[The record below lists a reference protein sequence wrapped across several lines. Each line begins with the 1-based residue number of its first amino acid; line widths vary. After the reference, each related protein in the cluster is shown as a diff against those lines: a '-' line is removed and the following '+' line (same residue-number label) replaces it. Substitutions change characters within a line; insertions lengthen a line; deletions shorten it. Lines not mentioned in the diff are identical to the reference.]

1 MATVATTFFDSVKM
15 IATEKGIPEEE
26 VFQAVEESL
35 VKAAEKYFQSQNF
48 YGNFEAQM
56 DRETGEF
63 HVYALKQ
70 VVPEVEEEDLE
81 ISLAEAQG
89 LNPDAAEGD
98 TLWLP
103 QDTSQLG
110 RIAAQAA
117 KQVLVQKV
125 REAERERI
133 FNDFVNRIGEVV
145 VAEVKRFEKSA
156 IILEIDRVEA
166 MLRRS
171 EALRGDRFDK
181 GQRIK
186 VVIANVDRASKDAQ
200 VQVSRTDPRLLIKLF
215 ASEVPEIHDGT
226 VVIRSCVREAG
237 DRAKVAVQSLD
248 PDVDPV
254 GACVGL
260 KGSRVQAIIRELKN
274 EKIDIVRFD
283 EDPLMFIANA
293 LNPAKAIRVGIIDLE
308 GRRVEVVVDD
318 EQLSIAIGRRGQ
330 NVRLA
335 AKLTGWNIDVRSEGE
350 KRKEAEMAMG
360 AAMDQVLPEASS
372 ETAENADPESA
383 PVSRMLEE
391 LSGIEGLDEALA
403 EQLAAAG
410 FLDAKSLYTVTAEQ
424 LLAVDGMTQDIA
436 FRVLDAVHERFGN

>member
-1 MATVATTFFDSVKM
+1 MALVATSFFDSVKM
-15 IATEKGIPEEE
+15 IAAEKGIPEEE
-26 VFQAVEESL
+26 VFKAVEESL
-35 VKAAEKYFQSQNF
+35 VKAAEKYFQGFDF
-48 YGNFEAQM
+48 YGNFQAQM

-70 VVPEVEEEDLE
+70 VVPVVEEEDLE
-81 ISLAEAQG
+81 ISLEEAQA

-125 REAERERI
+125 REAERDRI
-133 FNDFVNRIGEVV
+133 FTDFADRIGEVV
-145 VAEVKRFEKSA
+145 VGEVKRFEKSA
-156 IILEIDRVEA
+156 IILEVDRVEA

-186 VVIANVDRASKDAQ
+186 VVISAVDKSAKDPQ

-215 ASEVPEIHDGT
+215 DQEVPEIHDGT

-237 DRAKVAVQSLD
+237 DRAKVAVHSLD

-274 EKIDIVRFD
+274 EKIDIVRYD
-283 EDPLMFIANA
+283 DDNSRYIANA
-293 LNPAKAIRVGIIDLE
+293 LNPAKALRVTVTDPE
-308 GRRVEVVVDD
+308 HRRVEVVVDD
-318 EQLSIAIGRRGQ
+318 EQLSIAIGKRGQ

-335 AKLTGWNIDVRSEGE
+335 AKLTGWNIDVRSEAE
-350 KRKEAEMAMG
+350 KRKDTEAAMG
-360 AAMDQVLPEASS
+360 QALAAPAFTEEVRPQ
-372 ETAENADPESA
+372 
-383 PVSRMLEE
+383 SRLLEE
-391 LSGIEGLDEALA
+391 LGPIEGLTEELVENLA
-403 EQLAAAG
+403 NAG
-410 FLDAKSLYTVTAEQ
+410 HLDAKSLYTVTVEQ
-424 LLAVDGMTQDIA
+424 LLAIEGMDQDLAI
-436 FRVLDAVHERFGN
+436 RLIDAVHDRFGE

>member
-1 MATVATTFFDSVKM
+1 MALVATSFFDSVKM
-15 IATEKGIPEEE
+15 IAVEKGIPEED
-26 VFQAVEESL
+26 VFKAVEESL
-35 VKAAEKYFQSQNF
+35 VKAAEKYFQGFDF
-48 YGNFEAQM
+48 YGNFQAQM
-56 DRETGEF
+56 ERETGEF

-70 VVPEVEEEDLE
+70 VVPLVEEEDLE
-81 ISLAEAQG
+81 ISLEEAQA

-125 REAERERI
+125 REAERDRI
-133 FNDFVNRIGEVV
+133 FTDFADRIGEVV
-145 VAEVKRFEKSA
+145 VGEVKRFEKSA

-166 MLRRS
+166 MLKRS

-186 VVIANVDRASKDAQ
+186 VVISAVDKSAKDPQ

-215 ASEVPEIHDGT
+215 DQEVPEIHDGT

-237 DRAKVAVQSLD
+237 DRAKVAVHSLD

-274 EKIDIVRFD
+274 EKIDIVRYD
-283 EDPLMFIANA
+283 EDSSRFIANA
-293 LNPAKAIRVGIIDLE
+293 LNPAKALRVTVTDLE
-308 GRRVEVVVDD
+308 HRRVEVVVDD
-318 EQLSIAIGRRGQ
+318 EQLSIAIGKRGQ

-335 AKLTGWNIDVRSEGE
+335 AKLTGWNIDVRSEAE
-350 KRKEAEMAMG
+350 KRRETE
-360 AAMDQVLPEASS
+360 AAMVQALPELAPKEEGEEEQPASQ
-372 ETAENADPESA
+372 
-383 PVSRMLEE
+383 VLEE
-391 LSGIEGLDEALA
+391 LGDIEGLSETILKNLA
-403 EQLAAAG
+403 SAG
-410 FLDAKSLYTVTAEQ
+410 YTNAKSLYTVTVEQ
-424 LLAVDGMTQDIA
+424 LLTVDGIDQDLA
-436 FRVLDAVHERFGN
+436 FRLIDAVHARFGE

>member
-1 MATVATTFFDSVKM
+1 MALVATSFFDSVKM
-15 IATEKGIPEEE
+15 IAAEKGIPEEE
-26 VFQAVEESL
+26 VFKAVEESL
-35 VKAAEKYFQSQNF
+35 VKAAEKYFQAYDF
-48 YGNFEAQM
+48 YGNFQAQM

-70 VVPEVEEEDLE
+70 VVQEVEEEDLE

-89 LNPDAAEGD
+89 LNPDASEGD

-103 QDTSQLG
+103 QDTTQLG

-125 REAERERI
+125 REAERDRI
-133 FNDFVNRIGEVV
+133 YNEFASRIGEVV
-145 VAEVKRFEKSA
+145 VAEVKRFEKNA
-156 IILEIDRVEA
+156 IILEVDRVEA
-166 MLRRS
+166 MLKRS

-186 VVIANVDRASKDAQ
+186 VVISGVDKSAKDPQ

-215 ASEVPEIHDGT
+215 DSEVPEIHDGT

-237 DRAKVAVQSLD
+237 DRAKVAVHSLD

-274 EKIDIVRFD
+274 EKIDIVRYD
-283 EDPLMFIANA
+283 EDASRFIANA
-293 LNPAKAIRVGIIDLE
+293 LNPAKALRVTVLDLDH
-308 GRRVEVVVDD
+308 RRVEVVVDD
-318 EQLSIAIGRRGQ
+318 EQLSIAIGKRGQ

-335 AKLTGWNIDVRSEGE
+335 AKLTGWNIDVRSEAD
-350 KRKEAEMAMG
+350 KRREAEVAMG
-360 AAMDQVLPEASS
+360 AALPDMAPQEEVEGPTSS
-372 ETAENADPESA
+372 L
-383 PVSRMLEE
+383 LEE
-391 LSGIEGLDEALA
+391 LGPLEGLDGTMAEKLA
-403 EQLAAAG
+403 EAG
-410 FLDAKSLYTVTAEQ
+410 YRDAKSLYTVTVEQ
-424 LLAVDGMTQDIA
+424 LLSVASMDQDLA
-436 FRVLDAVHERFGN
+436 FRLIDAVHERFGE

>member
-1 MATVATTFFDSVKM
+1 MALVSSTFFDSVKM
-15 IATEKGIPEEE
+15 IAAEKGIPEED
-26 VFQAVEESL
+26 VFRAVEEAL
-35 VKAAEKYFQSQNF
+35 IKAAEKYFQGLDF
-48 YGNFEAQM
+48 YGNFQAQM

-70 VVPEVEEEDLE
+70 VVHEVEEEDLE
-81 ISLAEAQG
+81 ISLEEAQG

-125 REAERERI
+125 REAERDRVY
-133 FNDFVNRIGEVV
+133 NDFISRIGEVV
-145 VAEVKRFEKSA
+145 VGEVKRFEKNA
-156 IILEIDRVEA
+156 IILEVDRVEA
-166 MLRRS
+166 MLRRA

-186 VVIANVDRASKDAQ
+186 VVIVNVDKSAKDPQ
-200 VQVSRTDPRLLIKLF
+200 IQVSRTDPRLLIKLF
-215 ASEVPEIHDGT
+215 DQEVPEIHDGT

-237 DRAKVAVQSLD
+237 DRAKVAVHSLD

-274 EKIDIVRFD
+274 EKIDIVRYD
-283 EDPLMFIANA
+283 EEINRFIANA
-293 LNPAKAIRVGIIDLE
+293 LNPAKALRVGVTDLE
-308 GRRVEVVVDD
+308 TRRVEVVVDD
-318 EQLSIAIGRRGQ
+318 EQLSIAIGKRGQ

-335 AKLTGWNIDVRSEGE
+335 AKLTGWNIDVRSESE
-350 KRKEAEMAMG
+350 KRREAEIAMG
-360 AAMDQVLPEASS
+360 VALPDIAPAEEREESRPGAALL
-372 ETAENADPESA
+372 ADLG
-383 PVSRMLEE
+383 PV
-391 LSGIEGLDEALA
+391 EGLDEVLA
-403 EQLAAAG
+403 DNLAIAG
-410 FLDAKSLYTVTAEQ
+410 FGDIKSLYTMTVEQ
-424 LLAVDGMTQDIA
+424 LLNVQGMDQETAIRLFD
-436 FRVLDAVHERFGN
+436 VVHERFGA

>member
-1 MATVATTFFDSVKM
+1 MALVATSFFDSVKM
-15 IATEKGIPEEE
+15 IAAEKGIPEED
-26 VFQAVEESL
+26 VFKAVEESL
-35 VKAAEKYFQSQNF
+35 VKAAEKYFQGFDF
-48 YGNFEAQM
+48 YGNFQAQM

-81 ISLAEAQG
+81 ISLEEAQG

-125 REAERERI
+125 REAERDRI
-133 FNDFVNRIGEVV
+133 FNDFADRIGEVV
-145 VAEVKRFEKSA
+145 VGEVKRFEKSA
-156 IILEIDRVEA
+156 IILEVDRVEA
-166 MLRRS
+166 MLRRC

-186 VVIANVDRASKDAQ
+186 VVISAVDKSAKDPQ

-215 ASEVPEIHDGT
+215 DQEVPEIHDGT

-237 DRAKVAVQSLD
+237 DRAKVAVHSLD

-283 EDPLMFIANA
+283 EESSRFIANA
-293 LNPAKAIRVGIIDLE
+293 LNPAKALRVTVTDLE
-308 GRRVEVVVDD
+308 HRRVEVVVDD
-318 EQLSIAIGRRGQ
+318 EQLSIAIGKRGQ

-335 AKLTGWNIDVRSEGE
+335 AKLTGWNIDVRSEAE
-350 KRKEAEMAMG
+350 KRRDTEAAMG
-360 AAMDQVLPEASS
+360 QALPEF
-372 ETAENADPESA
+372 PVESVA
-383 PVSRMLEE
+383 PQSRLREE
-391 LSGIEGLDEALA
+391 LGEIEGLTDEIV
-403 EQLAAAG
+403 ENLAAAG
-410 FLDAKSLYTVTAEQ
+410 HLDAKSLYTLTVEQ
-424 LLAVDGMTQDIA
+424 LLAIEGMDQDLA
-436 FRVLDAVHERFGN
+436 FRLIDAVHARFGE

>member
-15 IATEKGIPEEE
+15 IAAEKGINEED
-26 VFQAVEESL
+26 VFIAVEEAL
-35 VKAAEKYFQSQNF
+35 AKAAEKYFNAMDF
-48 YGNFEAQM
+48 YGNFQAQM

-81 ISLAEAQG
+81 ISLAEAQT

-103 QDTSQLG
+103 QDTTHLG

-133 FNDFVNRIGEVV
+133 YNEFVNRLGEVV

-186 VVIANVDRASKDAQ
+186 VAIVSVDRSAKDAQ

-215 ASEVPEIHDGT
+215 ESEVPEIHDGT
-226 VVIRSCVREAG
+226 VVIKNCVREAG
-237 DRAKVAVQSLD
+237 DRAKVAVHSLD

-274 EKIDIVRFD
+274 EKIDIVRYD
-283 EDPLMFIANA
+283 DDAQRFIANA
-293 LNPAKAIRVGIIDLE
+293 LNPAKAIRVSIVDLE
-308 GRRVEVVVDD
+308 NRRVEVVVDD
-318 EQLSIAIGRRGQ
+318 EQLSVAIGKRGQ

-335 AKLTGWNIDVRSEGE
+335 AKLTGWNIDVRSEAD
-350 KRKEAEMAMG
+350 KRRESEAALAG
-360 AAMDQVLPEASS
+360 ALPAAAAEPEEA
-372 ETAENADPESA
+372 AA
-383 PVSRMLEE
+383 PASTLMEQLGSV
-391 LSGIEGLDEALA
+391 EGLTPALA
-403 EQLAAAG
+403 DSLAAAG
-410 FLDAKSLYTVTAEQ
+410 YPDAKSLYTVTAEQ
-424 LLAVDGMTQDIA
+424 LMQVEGMDQDLA
-436 FRVLDAVHERFGN
+436 FRLMDAVHAHFGE

>member
-1 MATVATTFFDSVKM
+1 MATVATSFFDSVKM
-15 IATEKGIPEEE
+15 IAAEKGIQEED
-26 VFQAVEESL
+26 VYRAVEEAL
-35 VKAAEKYFQSQNF
+35 VKAAEKFFQAQDF
-48 YGNFEAQM
+48 YGNFQAQM

-70 VVPEVEEEDLE
+70 VVPEMEEPDLE
-81 ISLAEAQG
+81 ISLIDAKELDPNAE
-89 LNPDAAEGD
+89 EGD
-98 TLWLP
+98 TLWLT

-133 FNDFVNRIGEVV
+133 FVEFADRIGEVV

-166 MLRRS
+166 MLKRS

-181 GQRIK
+181 GQRIR
-186 VVIANVDRASKDAQ
+186 VVISSVDKSAKDPQ

-215 ASEVPEIHDGT
+215 ENEVPEIHDGT
-226 VVIRSCVREAG
+226 VVIKSCVREAG
-237 DRAKVAVQSLD
+237 DRAKVAVHSLD

-274 EKIDIVRFD
+274 EKIDIVRYD
-283 EDPLMFIANA
+283 EDISHFIANA
-293 LNPAKAIRVGIIDLE
+293 LNPAKAIRVNISDPE
-308 GRRVEVVVDD
+308 SRRVEVIVDD
-318 EQLSIAIGRRGQ
+318 EQLSVAIGKRGQ

-335 AKLTGWNIDVRSEGE
+335 AKLTGWNIDVRSELE
-350 KRKEAEMAMG
+350 KRREAEVAMG
-360 AAMDQVLPEASS
+360 LALPAAETEA
-372 ETAENADPESA
+372 ASA
-383 PVSRMLEE
+383 FVPAVATSTLIQELGPLEE
-391 LSGIEGLDEALA
+391 LDDALA
-403 EQLAAAG
+403 EKLAAAG
-410 FLDAKSLYTVTAEQ
+410 YLDAKSLYTVTVEQ
-424 LLAVDGMTQDIA
+424 LMALEGITQDIA
-436 FRVLDAVHERFGN
+436 FRLIDSVHARFDG

>member
-1 MATVATTFFDSVKM
+1 MALVATSFFDSVKM
-15 IATEKGIPEEE
+15 IAVEKGIPEED
-26 VFQAVEESL
+26 VFKAVEESL
-35 VKAAEKYFQSQNF
+35 VKAAEKYFQGFDF
-48 YGNFEAQM
+48 YGNFQAQM
-56 DRETGEF
+56 ERETGEF

-70 VVPEVEEEDLE
+70 VVPIVEEEDLE
-81 ISLAEAQG
+81 ISLEEAQG

-125 REAERERI
+125 REAERDRI
-133 FNDFVNRIGEVV
+133 FTDFADRIGEVV
-145 VAEVKRFEKSA
+145 VGEVKRFEKSA

-166 MLRRS
+166 MLKRS

-186 VVIANVDRASKDAQ
+186 VVISAVDKSAKDPQ

-215 ASEVPEIHDGT
+215 DQEVPEIHDGT

-237 DRAKVAVQSLD
+237 DRAKVAVHSLD

-274 EKIDIVRFD
+274 EKIDIVRYD
-283 EDPLMFIANA
+283 EDSSRFIANA
-293 LNPAKAIRVGIIDLE
+293 LNPAKALRVTVTDLE
-308 GRRVEVVVDD
+308 HRRVEVVVDD
-318 EQLSIAIGRRGQ
+318 EQLSIAIGKRGQ

-335 AKLTGWNIDVRSEGE
+335 AKLTGWNIDVRSEAE
-350 KRKEAEMAMG
+350 KRRETEAAMVQALPEMA
-360 AAMDQVLPEASS
+360 AAPLEAAPLLSQLPE
-372 ETAENADPESA
+372 
-383 PVSRMLEE
+383 E
-391 LSGIEGLDEALA
+391 LGEIEGLDEHIVKNLA
-403 EQLAAAG
+403 SAG
-410 FLDAKSLYTVTAEQ
+410 YLDAKSLYTVTVEQ
-424 LLAVDGMTQDIA
+424 LLTVDGMDQDLA
-436 FRVLDAVHERFGN
+436 FRLIDAVHARFGE

>member
-1 MATVATTFFDSVKM
+1 MATVATSFFDSVKM
-15 IATEKGIPEEE
+15 IAAEKQIAEEE
-26 VFQAVEESL
+26 IYKAVEESL
-35 VKAAEKYFQSQNF
+35 VKAAEKYFQALDF
-48 YGNFEAQM
+48 YGNFQAQM
-56 DRETGEF
+56 DRESGEF

-70 VVPEVEEEDLE
+70 VVQEVEEEDLE
-81 ISLAEAQG
+81 ISLAEAQQ

-103 QDTSQLG
+103 QDTTQLG

-133 FNDFVNRIGEVV
+133 YNDFFDRIGEVV

-186 VVIANVDRASKDAQ
+186 VVLMGVDKSAKDPQ

-215 ASEVPEIHDGT
+215 EQEVPEIHDGT

-237 DRAKVAVQSLD
+237 DRAKVAVHSLD

-274 EKIDIVRFD
+274 EKIDIVRYD
-283 EDPLMFIANA
+283 EDTSRFIANA
-293 LNPAKAIRVGIIDLE
+293 LNPAKALKVTILDPE
-308 GRRVEVVVDD
+308 SRRVEVVVDD
-318 EQLSIAIGRRGQ
+318 EQLSIAIGKRGQ

-335 AKLTGWNIDVRSEGE
+335 AKLTGWNIDVRSELE
-350 KRKEAEMAMG
+350 KRREAE
-360 AAMDQVLPEASS
+360 AALGISMPEAAAV
-372 ETAENADPESA
+372 EAEVEAPASTLAAD
-383 PVSRMLEE
+383 
-391 LSGIEGLDEALA
+391 LSVEGLDEVLA
-403 EQLAAAG
+403 ERFATAG
-410 FLDAKSLYTVTAEQ
+410 FMNGKSLYAATADQ
-424 LLAVDGMTQDIA
+424 LMGIEGVDQELA
-436 FRVLDAVHERFGN
+436 FRILDAVHERFGG

>member
-1 MATVATTFFDSVKM
+1 MATVATSFFDSVKM
-15 IATEKGIPEEE
+15 IAAEKGIQEED
-26 VFQAVEESL
+26 VYRAVEEAL
-35 VKAAEKYFQSQNF
+35 VKAAEKFFQAQDF
-48 YGNFEAQM
+48 YGNFQAQM

-70 VVPEVEEEDLE
+70 VVPEMEEPDLE
-81 ISLAEAQG
+81 ISLIDAKELDPNAE
-89 LNPDAAEGD
+89 EGD

-133 FNDFVNRIGEVV
+133 FVEFADRIGEVV

-166 MLRRS
+166 MLKRS

-181 GQRIK
+181 GQRIR
-186 VVIANVDRASKDAQ
+186 VVISSVDKSAKDPQ

-215 ASEVPEIHDGT
+215 ENEVPEIHDGT
-226 VVIRSCVREAG
+226 VVIKSCVREAG
-237 DRAKVAVQSLD
+237 DRAKVAVHSLD

-274 EKIDIVRFD
+274 EKIDIVRYD
-283 EDPLMFIANA
+283 EDISHFIANA
-293 LNPAKAIRVGIIDLE
+293 LNPAKAIRVNISDPE
-308 GRRVEVVVDD
+308 SRRVEVIVDD
-318 EQLSIAIGRRGQ
+318 EQLSVAIGKRGQ

-335 AKLTGWNIDVRSEGE
+335 AKLTGWNIDVRSELE
-350 KRKEAEMAMG
+350 KRREAEVAMG
-360 AAMDQVLPEASS
+360 LALPAAETEA
-372 ETAENADPESA
+372 ASA
-383 PVSRMLEE
+383 FVPAVATSTLIQELGPLEE
-391 LSGIEGLDEALA
+391 LDDALA
-403 EQLAAAG
+403 EKLAEAG
-410 FLDAKSLYTVTAEQ
+410 YLDAKSLYTVTVEQ
-424 LLAVDGMTQDIA
+424 LMALEGITQDIA
-436 FRVLDAVHERFGN
+436 FRLIDSVHARFDG

>member
-1 MATVATTFFDSVKM
+1 MALVATSFFDSVKM
-15 IATEKGIPEEE
+15 IAVEKGIPEED
-26 VFQAVEESL
+26 VFKAVEESL
-35 VKAAEKYFQSQNF
+35 VKAAEKYFQSFDF
-48 YGNFEAQM
+48 YGNFQAQM

-70 VVPEVEEEDLE
+70 VVQEVEEEDLE

-125 REAERERI
+125 REAERDRI
-133 FNDFVNRIGEVV
+133 FSEFADRIGEVV
-145 VAEVKRFEKSA
+145 VGEVKRFEKSA

-166 MLRRS
+166 MLKRS

-186 VVIANVDRASKDAQ
+186 VVIAAVDKSAKDPQ

-215 ASEVPEIHDGT
+215 DQEVPEIHDGT

-237 DRAKVAVQSLD
+237 DRAKVAVHSLD

-283 EDPLMFIANA
+283 EESSRFIANA
-293 LNPAKAIRVGIIDLE
+293 LNPAKALRVTVTDLE
-308 GRRVEVVVDD
+308 HRRVEVVVDD
-318 EQLSIAIGRRGQ
+318 EQLSIAIGKRGQ

-335 AKLTGWNIDVRSEGE
+335 AKLTGWNIDVRSEAE
-350 KRKEAEMAMG
+350 KRRETE
-360 AAMDQVLPEASS
+360 AAMVQALPEIAEPVVAAAPQSQLLS
-372 ETAENADPESA
+372 ELGN
-383 PVSRMLEE
+383 
-391 LSGIEGLDEALA
+391 IEGLDEAIAEILA
-403 EQLAAAG
+403 SAG
-410 FLDAKSLYTVTAEQ
+410 YADAKSLYTVTAEQ
-424 LLAVDGMTQDIA
+424 LLTVDGMDQDLA
-436 FRVLDAVHERFGN
+436 FRLIDAVHARFGE

>member
-1 MATVATTFFDSVKM
+1 MALVATSFFDSVKM
-15 IATEKGIPEEE
+15 IAVEKGIPEED
-26 VFQAVEESL
+26 VFKAVEESL
-35 VKAAEKYFQSQNF
+35 VKAAEKYFQGFDF
-48 YGNFEAQM
+48 YGNFQAQM
-56 DRETGEF
+56 ERDTGEF

-70 VVPEVEEEDLE
+70 VVPIVEEEDLE
-81 ISLAEAQG
+81 ISLEEAQA

-125 REAERERI
+125 REAERDRI
-133 FNDFVNRIGEVV
+133 FTDFADRIGEVV
-145 VAEVKRFEKSA
+145 VGEVKRFEKSA

-166 MLRRS
+166 MLKRS

-186 VVIANVDRASKDAQ
+186 VVISAVDKSAKDPQ

-215 ASEVPEIHDGT
+215 DQEVPEIHDGT

-237 DRAKVAVQSLD
+237 DRAKVAVHSLD

-274 EKIDIVRFD
+274 EKIDIVRYD
-283 EDPLMFIANA
+283 EDSSRFIANA
-293 LNPAKAIRVGIIDLE
+293 LNPAKALRVTVTDLE
-308 GRRVEVVVDD
+308 HRRVEVVVDD
-318 EQLSIAIGRRGQ
+318 EQLSIAIGKRGQ

-335 AKLTGWNIDVRSEGE
+335 AKLTGWNIDVRSEAE
-350 KRKEAEMAMG
+350 KRRETEAAMVQALPEMAAPLEAE
-360 AAMDQVLPEASS
+360 P
-372 ETAENADPESA
+372 A
-383 PVSRMLEE
+383 PSMLLEE
-391 LSGIEGLDEALA
+391 LGAIEGFDEELVKNLA
-403 EQLAAAG
+403 SAG
-410 FLDAKSLYTVTAEQ
+410 YTDAKSLYTVTVEQ
-424 LLAVDGMTQDIA
+424 LLTVDGMDQDLA
-436 FRVLDAVHERFGN
+436 FRLIDAVHARFGE

>member
-1 MATVATTFFDSVKM
+1 MATVATSFFDSVKM
-15 IATEKGIPEEE
+15 IAAEKGIPEEE
-26 VFQAVEESL
+26 VYRAVEEAL
-35 VKAAEKYFQSQNF
+35 VKAAEKYFQGMDF
-48 YGNFEAQM
+48 YGNFQAQM

-63 HVYALKQ
+63 HVYALKV

-81 ISLAEAQG
+81 ISLTEAQE
-89 LNPDAAEGD
+89 LNPAAPEGD

-103 QDTSQLG
+103 QDTTQLG

-133 FNDFVNRIGEVV
+133 YSEFVNRIGEVV

-156 IILEIDRVEA
+156 IILEIDRVES

-186 VVIANVDRASKDAQ
+186 VVISSVDKSAKDPQ
-200 VQVSRTDPRLLIKLF
+200 VQVSRTDPRLLVKLF
-215 ASEVPEIHDGT
+215 ESEVPEIHDGT
-226 VVIRSCVREAG
+226 VVIRSCVREVG
-237 DRAKVAVQSLD
+237 DRAKVAVQSID

-274 EKIDIVRFD
+274 EKIDIVRYD
-283 EDPLMFIANA
+283 DDASHFIANA
-293 LNPAKAIRVGIIDLE
+293 LNPAKAIRVVITDLE
-308 GRRVEVVVDD
+308 NRRVEVVVDD
-318 EQLSIAIGRRGQ
+318 EQLSIAIGKRGQ

-335 AKLTGWNIDVRSEGE
+335 AKLTGWNIDVRSEQE
-350 KRKEAEMAMG
+350 KRREAE
-360 AAMDQVLPEASS
+360 AALGRDLPDLEPDAPGEAAEAPASS
-372 ETAENADPESA
+372 LPTEL
-383 PVSRMLEE
+383 PV
-391 LSGIEGLDEALA
+391 EGLDEGVAA
-403 EQLAAAG
+403 SLAAAG
-410 FLDAKSLYTVTAEQ
+410 FPDAKSLYNATADALMAVEGVDQ
-424 LLAVDGMTQDIA
+424 DLAI
-436 FRVLDAVHERFGN
+436 RILDAVHAKFGE

>member
-1 MATVATTFFDSVKM
+1 MALVSTSFFDSVKM
-15 IATEKGIPEEE
+15 IAAEKGIPEED
-26 VFQAVEESL
+26 VFKAVEEAL
-35 VKAAEKYFQSQNF
+35 VKAAERYFQSLGF
-48 YGNFEAQM
+48 YYNLMAQM
-56 DRETGEF
+56 ERETGEF
-63 HVYALKQ
+63 HVYALKT

-81 ISLAEAQG
+81 ISLAEAQE
-89 LNPDAAEGD
+89 LNPEAAEGD

-125 REAERERI
+125 REAERDRI
-133 FNDFVNRIGEVV
+133 YNDFVSRIGEVV

-156 IILEIDRVEA
+156 IILEIDRVES

-186 VVIANVDRASKDAQ
+186 VVIMSVDKSAKDPQ
-200 VQVSRTDPRLLIKLF
+200 VQVSRTDPRLLVRLF
-215 ASEVPEIHDGT
+215 DQEVPEIHDGT

-237 DRAKVAVQSLD
+237 DRAKVAVTSLD

-274 EKIDIVRFD
+274 EKIDIVRYD
-283 EDPLMFIANA
+283 EDIQRFIANA
-293 LNPAKAIRVGIIDLE
+293 LNPAKAIRVVITDLE
-308 GRRVEVVVDD
+308 ARRVEVVVDD
-318 EQLSIAIGRRGQ
+318 EQLSIAIGKRGQ

-335 AKLTGWNIDVRSEGE
+335 AKLTGWNIDVRSESE
-350 KRKEAEMAMG
+350 KRREAEVAMG
-360 AAMDQVLPEASS
+360 IALPEPVEAAPEAAEAPAS
-372 ETAENADPESA
+372 
-383 PVSRMLEE
+383 RLLEE
-391 LSGIEGLDEALA
+391 LGAVEGLDA
-403 EQLAAAG
+403 ERAGRLAAAG
-410 FLDAKSLYTVTAEQ
+410 FPDLKSLYTVTVEQ
-424 LLAVDGMTQDIA
+424 LLSVEGVDQDLA
-436 FRVLDAVHERFGN
+436 FRLIDAAHERFGE

>member
-1 MATVATTFFDSVKM
+1 MALVATSFFDSVKM
-15 IATEKGIPEEE
+15 IAAEKGIPEEE
-26 VFQAVEESL
+26 VFKAVEESL
-35 VKAAEKYFQSQNF
+35 VKAAEKYFQGFDF
-48 YGNFEAQM
+48 YGNFQAQM
-56 DRETGEF
+56 ERETGEF

-70 VVPEVEEEDLE
+70 VVPIVEEEDLE
-81 ISLAEAQG
+81 ISLEEAQG

-125 REAERERI
+125 REAERDRI
-133 FNDFVNRIGEVV
+133 FTDFADRIGEVV
-145 VAEVKRFEKSA
+145 VGEVKRFEKSA

-166 MLRRS
+166 MLKRS

-186 VVIANVDRASKDAQ
+186 VVISAVDKSAKDPQ

-215 ASEVPEIHDGT
+215 DQEVPEIHDGT

-237 DRAKVAVQSLD
+237 DRAKVAVHSLD

-274 EKIDIVRFD
+274 EKIDIVRYD
-283 EDPLMFIANA
+283 EESSRFIANA
-293 LNPAKAIRVGIIDLE
+293 LNPAKALRVTVTDLE
-308 GRRVEVVVDD
+308 HRRVEVVVDD
-318 EQLSIAIGRRGQ
+318 EQLSIAIGKRGQ

-335 AKLTGWNIDVRSEGE
+335 AKLTGWNIDVRSEAE
-350 KRKEAEMAMG
+350 KRRETE
-360 AAMDQVLPEASS
+360 AAMVQALPE
-372 ETAENADPESA
+372 PA
-383 PVSRMLEE
+383 PGLLEPAPLHSQVVEE
-391 LSGIEGLDEALA
+391 LGAIDGLDEEIIKNLA
-403 EQLAAAG
+403 SAG
-410 FLDAKSLYTVTAEQ
+410 YADAKSLYTVTVEQ
-424 LLAVDGMTQDIA
+424 LLTVDGIDQDLAI
-436 FRVLDAVHERFGN
+436 RLIDAVHARFGE

>member
-1 MATVATTFFDSVKM
+1 MATVATSFFDSVKM
-15 IATEKGIPEEE
+15 IAAEKGIPEEE
-26 VFQAVEESL
+26 VYRAVEEAL
-35 VKAAEKYFQSQNF
+35 VKAAEKYFQGMDF
-48 YGNFEAQM
+48 YGNFQAQM

-63 HVYALKQ
+63 HVYALKV

-81 ISLAEAQG
+81 ISLKEAQE

-103 QDTSQLG
+103 QDTTQLG

-133 FNDFVNRIGEVV
+133 YNEFVNRIGEVV

-156 IILEIDRVEA
+156 IILEIDRVES

-186 VVIANVDRASKDAQ
+186 VVISSVDKSAKDPQ
-200 VQVSRTDPRLLIKLF
+200 VQVSRTDPRLLVKLF
-215 ASEVPEIHDGT
+215 ESEVPEIHDGT

-237 DRAKVAVQSLD
+237 DRAKVAVQSID

-283 EDPLMFIANA
+283 DDASHFIANA
-293 LNPAKAIRVGIIDLE
+293 LNPAKAIRVVITDLE
-308 GRRVEVVVDD
+308 NRRVEVVVDD
-318 EQLSIAIGRRGQ
+318 EQLSIAIGKRGQ

-335 AKLTGWNIDVRSEGE
+335 AKLTGWNIDVRSEQE
-350 KRKEAEMAMG
+350 KRREAE
-360 AAMDQVLPEASS
+360 AALGRDLPDLEPEA
-372 ETAENADPESA
+372 EGEAAEA
-383 PVSRMLEE
+383 PASLLPAE
-391 LSGIEGLDEALA
+391 LPVEGLDGDVAA
-403 EQLAAAG
+403 SLAAAG
-410 FLDAKSLYTVTAEQ
+410 FPDAKSLYSATADALMAVEGVDQ
-424 LLAVDGMTQDIA
+424 DLAI
-436 FRVLDAVHERFGN
+436 RILDAVHAKFGE

>member
-1 MATVATTFFDSVKM
+1 MALVATSFFDGVKM
-15 IATEKGIPEEE
+15 IAAEKGIPEED
-26 VFQAVEESL
+26 VFKAVEESL
-35 VKAAEKYFQSQNF
+35 VKAAEKYFQSFDF
-48 YGNFEAQM
+48 YGNFQAQM

-70 VVPEVEEEDLE
+70 VVPVVEEEDLE
-81 ISLAEAQG
+81 ISLEEAQA

-125 REAERERI
+125 REAERDRI
-133 FNDFVNRIGEVV
+133 FTDFADRIGEVV
-145 VAEVKRFEKSA
+145 VGEVKRFEKSA

-166 MLRRS
+166 MLKRS

-186 VVIANVDRASKDAQ
+186 VVISAVDKSAKDPQ

-215 ASEVPEIHDGT
+215 DQEVPEIHDGT

-237 DRAKVAVQSLD
+237 DRAKVAVHSLD

-283 EDPLMFIANA
+283 EDSSRFIANA
-293 LNPAKAIRVGIIDLE
+293 LNPAKALRVSVTDPE
-308 GRRVEVVVDD
+308 HRRVEVVVDD
-318 EQLSIAIGRRGQ
+318 EQLSIAIGKRGQ

-335 AKLTGWNIDVRSEGE
+335 AKLTGWNIDVRSEAE
-350 KRKEAEMAMG
+350 KRRETE
-360 AAMDQVLPEASS
+360 AAMVQALPEPAARP
-372 ETAENADPESA
+372 EQAEPPESLL
-383 PVSRMLEE
+383 PEE
-391 LSGIEGLDEALA
+391 LGAIEGLDEEVVKNLA
-403 EQLAAAG
+403 SAG
-410 FLDAKSLYTVTAEQ
+410 YANAKSLYTVTVEQ
-424 LLAVDGMTQDIA
+424 LLTVAGIDQDLA
-436 FRVLDAVHERFGN
+436 FRLIDAVHARFGE

>member
-1 MATVATTFFDSVKM
+1 M
-15 IATEKGIPEEE
+15 IAAEKGIPEED
-26 VFQAVEESL
+26 VFKAVEESL
-35 VKAAEKYFQSQNF
+35 VKAAEKYFQSFDF
-48 YGNFEAQM
+48 YGNFQAQM

-70 VVPEVEEEDLE
+70 VVPLVEEEDLE
-81 ISLAEAQG
+81 ISLEEAQG

-125 REAERERI
+125 REAERDRI
-133 FNDFVNRIGEVV
+133 FTDFADRIGEVV
-145 VAEVKRFEKSA
+145 VGEVKRFEKSA
-156 IILEIDRVEA
+156 IILEVDRVEA

-186 VVIANVDRASKDAQ
+186 VVISAVDKSAKDPQ

-215 ASEVPEIHDGT
+215 DQEVPEIHDGT

-237 DRAKVAVQSLD
+237 DRAKVAVHSLD

-283 EDPLMFIANA
+283 EDNSRFIANA
-293 LNPAKAIRVGIIDLE
+293 LNPAKALRVTVTDLE
-308 GRRVEVVVDD
+308 HRRVEVVVDD
-318 EQLSIAIGRRGQ
+318 EQLSIAIGKRGQ

-335 AKLTGWNIDVRSEGE
+335 AKLTGWNIDVRSEAE
-350 KRKEAEMAMG
+350 KRRDTEAAMGQALTEAPAEAE
-360 AAMDQVLPEASS
+360 
-372 ETAENADPESA
+372 A
-383 PVSRMLEE
+383 PKSRILDE
-391 LSGIEGLDEALA
+391 LGPIEGLSEAIV
-403 EQLAAAG
+403 ENLAAAG
-410 FLDAKSLYTVTAEQ
+410 HLDLKSLYTMTVEQ
-424 LLAVDGMTQDIA
+424 LLAIEGMDQDLA
-436 FRVLDAVHERFGN
+436 FRLIDAVHARFGE

>member
-1 MATVATTFFDSVKM
+1 MALVATSFFDSVKM
-15 IATEKGIPEEE
+15 IAVEKGIPEED
-26 VFQAVEESL
+26 VFKAVEESL
-35 VKAAEKYFQSQNF
+35 VKAAEKYFQGFDF
-48 YGNFEAQM
+48 YGNFQAQM
-56 DRETGEF
+56 ERETGEF

-70 VVPEVEEEDLE
+70 VVPIVEEEDLE
-81 ISLAEAQG
+81 ISLEEAQA

-125 REAERERI
+125 REAERDRI
-133 FNDFVNRIGEVV
+133 FTDFADRIGEVV
-145 VAEVKRFEKSA
+145 VGEVKRFEKSA

-166 MLRRS
+166 MLKRS

-186 VVIANVDRASKDAQ
+186 VVISAVDKSAKDPQ

-215 ASEVPEIHDGT
+215 DQEVPEIHDGT

-237 DRAKVAVQSLD
+237 DRAKVAVHSLD

-274 EKIDIVRFD
+274 EKIDIVRYD
-283 EDPLMFIANA
+283 EDSSRFIANA
-293 LNPAKAIRVGIIDLE
+293 LNPAKALRVTVTDLE
-308 GRRVEVVVDD
+308 HRRVEVVVDD
-318 EQLSIAIGRRGQ
+318 EQLSIAIGKRGQ

-335 AKLTGWNIDVRSEGE
+335 AKLTGWNIDVRSEAE
-350 KRKEAEMAMG
+350 KRRETE
-360 AAMDQVLPEASS
+360 AAMVQALPELATPAETEPQASLL
-372 ETAENADPESA
+372 
-383 PVSRMLEE
+383 LEE
-391 LSGIEGLDEALA
+391 LGVIEGLDETIVKNLA
-403 EQLAAAG
+403 SVG
-410 FLDAKSLYTVTAEQ
+410 YTDAKSLYTVTVEQ
-424 LLAVDGMTQDIA
+424 LLTVDGMYQDLA
-436 FRVLDAVHERFGN
+436 FRLIDAVHARFGE

>member
-1 MATVATTFFDSVKM
+1 MAVVATSFFDSVKM
-15 IATEKGIPEEE
+15 ISAEKNIPEED
-26 VFQAVEESL
+26 VFNAVEEAL
-35 VKAAEKYFQSQNF
+35 VKAAEKYFQSLDF
-48 YGNFEAQM
+48 YGNFQAQM

-70 VVPEVEEEDLE
+70 VVKEVEEEDLE
-81 ISLAEAQG
+81 ISLEEAQG

-125 REAERERI
+125 REAERERVYI
-133 FNDFVNRIGEVV
+133 DFADRMGEVV
-145 VAEVKRFEKSA
+145 VGEVKRFEKSA
-156 IILEIDRVEA
+156 IVLEVDRVEA
-166 MLRRS
+166 MLKRS

-186 VVIANVDRASKDAQ
+186 VVIVSVDKSAKDPQ
-200 VQVSRTDPRLLIKLF
+200 VQVSRTDPRLLVKLF
-215 ASEVPEIHDGT
+215 DQEVPEIHDGT

-237 DRAKVAVQSLD
+237 DRAKVAVQSVD

-283 EDPLMFIANA
+283 EEITRFIANA
-293 LNPAKAIRVGIIDLE
+293 LNPAKALRVNILDLE
-308 GRRVEVVVDD
+308 TRRVEVVVDD
-318 EQLSIAIGRRGQ
+318 EQLSIAIGKRGQ

-350 KRKEAEMAMG
+350 KRRDAEEAMG
-360 AAMDQVLPEASS
+360 IAMPEAPVAQ
-372 ETAENADPESA
+372 EVSA
-383 PVSRMLEE
+383 PTSNLLTE
-391 LSGIEGLDEALA
+391 LGAVEGLDESMA
-403 EQLAAAG
+403 EKLAAAG
-410 FLDAKSLYTVTAEQ
+410 YTDAKSLYTVTAEQ
-424 LLAVDGMTQDIA
+424 LLGVEGLEQDLA
-436 FRVLDAVHERFGN
+436 FRLIDAVHERFGE

>member
-1 MATVATTFFDSVKM
+1 MALVSNSFFDSVKM
-15 IATEKGIPEEE
+15 IAAEKGIPEED
-26 VFQAVEESL
+26 VFKAVEESL
-35 VKAAEKYFQSQNF
+35 VKAAEKYFQGFDF
-48 YGNFEAQM
+48 YGNFQAQM
-56 DRETGEF
+56 DRESGEF

-70 VVPEVEEEDLE
+70 VVQEVEEEDLE

-103 QDTSQLG
+103 QDTTQLG

-133 FNDFVNRIGEVV
+133 FTDFADRKGEVV
-145 VAEVKRFEKSA
+145 VGEVKRFEKSA
-156 IILEIDRVEA
+156 IILEVDRVEA

-186 VVIANVDRASKDAQ
+186 VVISEVDRSAKDPQ
-200 VQVSRTDPRLLIKLF
+200 VQVSRTDPRLLVKLF
-215 ASEVPEIHDGT
+215 DQEVPEIHDGT

-237 DRAKVAVQSLD
+237 DRAKVAVHSLD

-274 EKIDIVRFD
+274 EKIDIVRYD
-283 EDPLMFIANA
+283 EDITRFIANA
-293 LNPAKAIRVGIIDLE
+293 LNPAKALRVNILDPE
-308 GRRVEVVVDD
+308 HHRVEVVVDD
-318 EQLSIAIGRRGQ
+318 EQLSIAIGKRGQ

-335 AKLTGWNIDVRSEGE
+335 AKLTGWNIDVRSEAE
-350 KRKEAEMAMG
+350 KRREAEVAMG
-360 AAMDQVLPEASS
+360 SALPDFAPEAADVEVQAHS
-372 ETAENADPESA
+372 TLAAELGE
-383 PVSRMLEE
+383 
-391 LSGIEGLDEALA
+391 IEGLTPEIA
-403 EQLAAAG
+403 ENLAAAG
-410 FLDAKSLYTVTAEQ
+410 YSDAKSVYSVTVEQ
-424 LLAVDGMTQDIA
+424 LLAVEGMDQELA
-436 FRVLDAVHERFGN
+436 FRLIDAVHEQFGE

>member
-1 MATVATTFFDSVKM
+1 MATVATSFFDSVKM
-15 IATEKGIPEEE
+15 IAAEKGIQEED
-26 VFQAVEESL
+26 VYRAVEEAL
-35 VKAAEKYFQSQNF
+35 VKAAEKFFQAQDF
-48 YGNFEAQM
+48 YGNFQAQM

-70 VVPEVEEEDLE
+70 VVPEMEEPDLE
-81 ISLAEAQG
+81 ISLA
-89 LNPDAAEGD
+89 DAKELDPNAEEGD

-133 FNDFVNRIGEVV
+133 FIEFADRIGEVV

-166 MLRRS
+166 MLKRS

-181 GQRIK
+181 GQRIR
-186 VVIANVDRASKDAQ
+186 VVISSVDKSAKDPQ

-215 ASEVPEIHDGT
+215 ENEVPEIHDGT
-226 VVIRSCVREAG
+226 VVIKSCVREAG
-237 DRAKVAVQSLD
+237 DRAKVAVHSLD

-274 EKIDIVRFD
+274 EKIDIVRYD
-283 EDPLMFIANA
+283 EDISHFIANA
-293 LNPAKAIRVGIIDLE
+293 LNPAKAIRVNISDPDS
-308 GRRVEVVVDD
+308 RRVEVIVDD
-318 EQLSIAIGRRGQ
+318 EQLSVAIGKRGQ

-335 AKLTGWNIDVRSEGE
+335 AKLTGWNIDVRSELE
-350 KRKEAEMAMG
+350 KRREAEAAMG
-360 AAMDQVLPEASS
+360 HALPAVEADAGEPTEPAVAASS
-372 ETAENADPESA
+372 
-383 PVSRMLEE
+383 LLQE
-391 LSGIEGLDEALA
+391 LGPIEGLDDALA
-403 EQLAAAG
+403 EKLAAAG
-410 FLDAKSLYTVTAEQ
+410 YADAKSLYTVTVEQ
-424 LLAVDGMTQDIA
+424 LMTMEGMSQDLA
-436 FRVLDAVHERFGN
+436 FRLIDSVHARFDS

>member
-1 MATVATTFFDSVKM
+1 MAIVTSNFFESVKM
-15 IATEKGIPEEE
+15 IAAEKGIQEEE

-35 VKAAEKYFQSQNF
+35 AKAAEKYFNAMDF
-48 YGNFEAQM
+48 YGNFVAQM

-70 VVPEVEEEDLE
+70 VVAEMEEEDLE
-81 ISLAEAQG
+81 ISLEEARG

-103 QDTSQLG
+103 QDTSHLG

-125 REAERERI
+125 REAERERV
-133 FNDFVNRIGEVV
+133 FTDFVDRIGEVV

-181 GQRIK
+181 GQRVK
-186 VVIANVDRASKDAQ
+186 VVIVSVDRSAKDAQ

-215 ASEVPEIHDGT
+215 ENEVPEIHDGT
-226 VVIRSCVREAG
+226 VVIQNCVREAG
-237 DRAKVAVQSLD
+237 DRAKVAVQSVD

-283 EDPLMFIANA
+283 NDPLRFIANA
-293 LNPAKAIRVGIIDLE
+293 LNPAKAIRVGIVDAE
-308 GRRVEVVVDD
+308 NRRVEVVVDD
-318 EQLSIAIGRRGQ
+318 EQLSIAIGKRGQ

-335 AKLTGWNIDVRSEGE
+335 AKLTGWNIDVRSEAD
-350 KRKEAEMAMG
+350 KRRENEVALG
-360 AAMDQVLPEASS
+360 AALGGGSEEAP
-372 ETAENADPESA
+372 AAAPSA
-383 PVSRMLEE
+383 PVSTL
-391 LSGIEGLDEALA
+391 LA
-403 EQLAAAG
+403 EVGALDGLTPEVADRLAEAG
-410 FLDAKSLYTVTAEQ
+410 YASAKSLYTVTAEQ
-424 LLAVDGMTQDIA
+424 LLQVEGLDQELA
-436 FRVLDAVHERFGN
+436 FRLMDAVHAHFGE